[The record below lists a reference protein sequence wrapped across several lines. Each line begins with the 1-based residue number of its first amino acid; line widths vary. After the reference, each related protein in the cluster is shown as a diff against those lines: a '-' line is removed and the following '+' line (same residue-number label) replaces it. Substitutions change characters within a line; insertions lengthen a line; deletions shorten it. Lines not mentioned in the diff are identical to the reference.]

1 MSKTMLRVLIA
12 CAASLAVLIILA
24 AWLGPRILGA
34 NVKSRLEA
42 HASDALRMQVTVGGP
57 VALRFFPG
65 LHVTV
70 EDVHIRNGA
79 FDVAAIGEVQLGIEW
94 RSLLDQDL
102 KFDGMHFKGAHITV
116 TRDKSGKFNVDRPP
130 SPAAESP
137 AADIGKVSLAA
148 SSLTY
153 TDALRGNDFA
163 ADDCSVET
171 ADLKRAASTTP
182 EILKTVAFTAHLS
195 CAHMRTKNLAATKV
209 EASVAGSDGKLKFDP
224 VALEM
229 SGGHGTGTV
238 TADFTGA
245 EPLYHVHAVIAK
257 LQIADFS
264 KNVTPDKIAEGAL
277 DFSANLTMHGTPQTG
292 VMGTVAGEAS
302 LRGSNLVLDIGDL
315 DKEFTH
321 YESTQNF
328 NLIDMG
334 AFFLAGPLGVLVTKG
349 YDYARVLKKSEGRTT
364 ITTLISQW
372 KLERGIAMAQDV
384 ALATPENRIAMKGGL
399 DFDNDTYDDVTVA
412 LIDAQGCTRV
422 DQKIHGSFRKPEVE
436 KPNVV
441 TAITNPARKLLKKGA
456 RLFGAKCVVFY
467 SGAVQPP
474 K

>member
-1 MSKTMLRVLIA
+1 MSKTMRRVLVT
-12 CAASLAVLIILA
+12 LAGSFLLVIILA

-42 HASDALRMQVTVGGP
+42 HASDALRMQVSVDGP

-70 EDVHIRNGA
+70 ADVHIRNRTLDIA
-79 FDVAAIGEVQLGIEW
+79 SIGEVQLSIEW

-102 KFDGMHFKGAHITV
+102 KFDGVRFKGARITV
-116 TRDKSGKFNVDRPP
+116 TRDASGKYNVDRPP
-130 SPAAESP
+130 SPTAQSAA
-137 AADIGKVSLAA
+137 AAIGAVSLAA
-148 SSLTY
+148 SSLVY
-153 TDALRGNDFA
+153 ADALRGNDFRA
-163 ADDCSVET
+163 EDCTVELP
-171 ADLKRAASTTP
+171 DLKRAASTTSD
-182 EILKTVAFTAHLS
+182 ILKSVSFRGRLS
-195 CAHMRTKNLAATKV
+195 CAHMRTNNLAASKV
-209 EASVAGSDGKLKFDP
+209 EATVAASDGTFKFDP

-245 EPLYHVHAVIAK
+245 EPIYHVRAVIAK
-257 LQIADFS
+257 LQVADFS
-264 KNVTPDKIAEGAL
+264 KNVTPKKIAEGAL
-277 DFSANLTMHGTPQTG
+277 DFTANLSMHGTPQSG

-302 LRGSNLVLDIGDL
+302 LRGNNLVLDIGDL

-334 AFFLAGPLGVLVTKG
+334 AFFLAGPLGVAVTKG
-349 YDYARVLKKSEGRTT
+349 YDYARVLKKSEGHTT
-364 ITTLISQW
+364 IRTLISQW

-384 ALATPENRIAMKGGL
+384 ALATPENRIAMQGGL
-399 DFDNDTYDDVTVA
+399 DFASDTYDDVTIA

-422 DQKIHGSFRKPEVE
+422 DQKIRGSFRKPDVQ

-441 TAITNPARKLLKKGA
+441 TAVTGPAHRLLIKSK

>member
-1 MSKTMLRVLIA
+1 MLRVLVA
-12 CAASLAVLIILA
+12 LAGSLALLIILA

-42 HASDALRMQVTVGGP
+42 HASEALRMQVSVDGP
-57 VALRFFPG
+57 VALRFFPL

-70 EDVHIRNGA
+70 ADVHIRNRTLDIVSIA
-79 FDVAAIGEVQLGIEW
+79 EMQLSIEW
-94 RSLLDQDL
+94 RSLLGEDL
-102 KFDGMHFKGAHITV
+102 KFDGVRFKGARITIA
-116 TRDKSGKFNVDRPP
+116 RDASGKFNVDRPP
-130 SPAAESP
+130 SPASDSP
-137 AADIGKVSLAA
+137 AADIGKVSLGG
-148 SSLTY
+148 SSLVY
-153 TDALRGNDFA
+153 TDALRGNTFA
-163 ADDCSVET
+163 AEDCGVELS
-171 ADLKRAASTTP
+171 DLKRAAATTP
-182 EILKTVAFTAHLS
+182 DFLKSLSFSAHLS
-195 CAHMRTKNLAATKV
+195 CAHMRTNNLAASKV
-209 EASVAGSDGKLKFDP
+209 EATVAGSEGTFKFDP

-229 SGGHGTGTV
+229 SGGHGHGTV

-245 EPLYHVHAVIAK
+245 EPVYHVHAAIAK
-257 LQIADFS
+257 LQVADFS
-264 KNVTPDKIAEGAL
+264 KNVTPKKIAEGAL
-277 DFSANLTMHGTPQTG
+277 DFTANLTMHGTPQSG

-302 LRGSNLVLDIGDL
+302 LRGNDLVLDIGDL

-334 AFFLAGPLGVLVTKG
+334 AFFLAGPLGVAVTKG
-349 YDYARVLKKSEGRTT
+349 YDYARVLKKSEGHTT
-364 ITTLISQW
+364 IRTLISQW

-384 ALATPENRIAMKGGL
+384 ALATPENRIAMQGGL
-399 DFDNDTYDDVTVA
+399 DFANDAYDDVTIA

-422 DQKIHGSFRKPEVE
+422 DQKIRGSFRKPDVQ

-441 TAITNPARKLLKKGA
+441 TAVTGPARRLLIKSKK
-456 RLFGAKCVVFY
+456 LFGAKCAVFY

>member
-1 MSKTMLRVLIA
+1 MSKTMLRVLVA
-12 CAASLAVLIILA
+12 LAGSLAVLIILA
-24 AWLGPRILGA
+24 AWLGPRLLGA

-79 FDVAAIGEVQLGIEW
+79 FDVASIGEVQLAIEW

-102 KFDGMHFKGAHITV
+102 KFDGVRFKGARISV
-116 TRDKSGKFNVDRPP
+116 ARDKSGKFNVDRPP
-130 SPAAESP
+130 SPDSQSP
-137 AADIGKVSLAA
+137 AADIGRVSLAT
-148 SSLTY
+148 SSLFY
-153 TDALRGNDFA
+153 TDALRGNKFA
-163 ADDCSVET
+163 AEDCSVEL
-171 ADLKRAASTTP
+171 ADLKRAAATTP
-182 EILKTVAFTAHLS
+182 DILKTVTFTADLK
-195 CAHMRTKNLAATKV
+195 CARMRSNNLDASKVKATVAA
-209 EASVAGSDGKLKFDP
+209 AGGTFKFDP

-229 SGGHGTGTV
+229 SGGHGSGTV

-245 EPLYHVHAVIAK
+245 EPVYHVHAAIAK

-264 KNVTPDKIAEGAL
+264 KNVTPEKIAEGAL

-302 LRGSNLVLDIGDL
+302 LRGNNLVLDIGDL

-334 AFFLAGPLGVLVTKG
+334 AFFLAGPLGVAVTKG
-349 YDYARVLKKSEGRTT
+349 YDYARVLKKSEGHTT
-364 ITTLISQW
+364 IRTLISQW

-384 ALATPENRIAMKGGL
+384 ALATPENRIAMQGGL
-399 DFDNDTYDDVTVA
+399 DLVNDTYDDVTVA